1 MLLYSARKTRTWA
14 DSLNM
19 IRTLSDAP
27 QGFIQLLNSPAAVAA
42 AGSEAAA
49 TAAASRVPLLV
60 RRTPPTAAL
69 SAAAAQ
75 QQPLQQQLRGLA
87 SLLPSAAAAASPCWR
102 APAAAA
108 TAVLGRRGYAQL
120 GTRAPKS
127 SYSPPPEMQ
136 RAMQMR
142 LSMVSANLLAEP
154 YRGVPPRLPL
164 TAYFTLAGWKEVGR
178 RFLGQ
183 CKSLYT
189 IGKCK

>member
-1 MLLYSARKTRTWA
+1 MLLYPARKTRTWA
-14 DSLNM
+14 ESLNM

-60 RRTPPTAAL
+60 RRTPLPAAS

-75 QQPLQQQLRGLA
+75 QQPQRQQLRGLA
-87 SLLPSAAAAASPCWR
+87 TLLPSAAAAGSPYWR
-102 APAAAA
+102 APSAAA

-164 TAYFTLAGWKEVGR
+164 TAYFTLAGWKELGR